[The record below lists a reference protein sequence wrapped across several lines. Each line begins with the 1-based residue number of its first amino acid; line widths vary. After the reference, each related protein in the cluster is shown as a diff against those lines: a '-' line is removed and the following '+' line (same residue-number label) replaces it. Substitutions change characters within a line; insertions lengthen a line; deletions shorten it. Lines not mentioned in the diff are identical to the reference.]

1 MKAST
6 IGYNA
11 CSCTHPC
18 LTPPLGGSHQ
28 NFWMKLILQKLEG
41 WGYCTVKIA
50 WPFSTDPPVWRTDGF
65 AIAYSA
71 LIMLSRAKKLTR
83 CRNWCWCL
91 YRRQYVQLTWG
102 NGNEY
107 CISFVI
113 QFSCSVHANNTR
125 TCRYP
130 GNCIHICAL
139 GLDELYVS
147 YRYVLHADCCW

>member
-1 MKAST
+1 MQ
-6 IGYNA
+6 
-11 CSCTHPC
+11 
-18 LTPPLGGSHQ
+18 LFPPLFDAPARGIPSEFLDETYPTKTRGMRLLYSE
-28 NFWMKLILQKLEG
+28 NCM
-41 WGYCTVKIA
+41 TVFD
-50 WPFSTDPPVWRTDGF
+50 WSTRVTDRQTDGF